1 MLKSFYFTNTL
12 FIIFAVIVTVTGTFM
27 QKSWFMLLFQLQFGQ
42 KCNFLTVDGSI
53 NLRFDV
59 SVTVTPLGP
68 LQSDF
73 FYCKK
78 TSYRLG
84 RQTRRKGNGIDYFLK
99 TRRIRLSNVS
109 QRDLAR
115 RSEKV
120 NKPQLAQWG

>member
-1 MLKSFYFTNTL
+1 MAY
-12 FIIFAVIVTVTGTFM
+12 VTVSVTVWTE
-27 QKSWFMLLFQLQFGQ
+27 

-84 RQTRRKGNGIDYFLK
+84 RQTRRKGNGIDYLLK

-109 QRDLAR
+109 QRNLAR

-120 NKPQLAQWG
+120 NKPQLAQWGRITNHPIPGQTRRVKRH